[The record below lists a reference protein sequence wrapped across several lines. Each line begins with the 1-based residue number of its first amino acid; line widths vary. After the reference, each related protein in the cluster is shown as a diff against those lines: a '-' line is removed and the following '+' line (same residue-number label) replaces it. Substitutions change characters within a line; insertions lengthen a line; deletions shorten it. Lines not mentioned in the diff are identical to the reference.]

1 MELGFHRMGLCEK
14 NWEKMSSNPSVV
26 VSHSR
31 HCSNRRFESDTVDQ
45 QQCFRTWESG
55 EAEEGVEETAN

>member
-1 MELGFHRMGLCEK
+1 VRELDCARIGLCEK
-14 NWEKMSSNPSVV
+14 NWEKMSSKPFVV

-45 QQCFRTWESG
+45 QQRFRTWGSG
-55 EAEEGVEETAN
+55 RLKKALKKR